1 MTLRSDPP
9 KTIKNTLVYFGP
21 NVNAPRLYLFPSL
34 RYFFKFTLPVTPF
47 SHERTIKLSNLSF
60 VILLLNNFFKDF
72 SLVNDLSLL
81 ETDCGAVSK
90 SLYTLA
96 TDGNV
101 TELWSQLLFWYLFI
115 CLPPFLSDNPKVPL
129 VLLSVLRCLGY
140 NCPSCLEIHRMILW
154 IFLIK

>member
-34 RYFFKFTLPVTPF
+34 HYFFKFTLPVTPF

-96 TDGNV
+96 TDGK
-101 TELWSQLLFWYLFI
+101 
-115 CLPPFLSDNPKVPL
+115 NP
-129 VLLSVLRCLGY
+129 
-140 NCPSCLEIHRMILW
+140 
-154 IFLIK
+154 IFKCD

>member
-81 ETDCGAVSK
+81 ETDCGAVNK
-90 SLYTLA
+90 SLDTLA
-96 TDGNV
+96 TDGK
-101 TELWSQLLFWYLFI
+101 
-115 CLPPFLSDNPKVPL
+115 NP
-129 VLLSVLRCLGY
+129 
-140 NCPSCLEIHRMILW
+140 
-154 IFLIK
+154 IFKCD